1 MNEQLPISMVQ
12 LELELTLP
20 QRAQRIRDLVGTARL
35 CIIEIGRELIAAKKL
50 VVHGEWL
57 PWIDREFGWD
67 DVTASRYMKVARAFQ
82 NLQREEFA
90 GLTIDATALYALSA
104 PDVPQEAR
112 DEAIERAAGGEQIS
126 KADADKMVADAK
138 AAEAATREVQ
148 VREAIDAYDAQHR
161 RQVAEAITEATQ
173 RLRKDKKALQD
184 EIARIKANAETPD
197 LTALSETV
205 RKMLGLKKLGEE
217 QWRLIAQI
225 LGKAISVGGK
235 SYDPISKEQLLRN
248 EENLRITSGVT
259 HALETLSGAPS
270 ADVMKAAAWPVQ
282 RKQHL
287 RVLNGVIKWCTEY
300 RAALGKG

>member
-1 MNEQLPISMVQ
+1 MTKLLSAR
-12 LELELTLP
+12 LAASKSARRTLTRWSLMQRQQRP
-20 QRAQRIRDLVGTARL
+20 QRAKSKSAR
-35 CIIEIGRELIAAKKL
+35 R
-50 VVHGEWL
+50 
-57 PWIDREFGWD
+57 
-67 DVTASRYMKVARAFQ
+67 
-82 NLQREEFA
+82 
-90 GLTIDATALYALSA
+90 LTPI
-104 PDVPQEAR
+104 
-112 DEAIERAAGGEQIS
+112 
-126 KADADKMVADAK
+126 
-138 AAEAATREVQ
+138 
-148 VREAIDAYDAQHR
+148 DAQHR